1 MFRIRALVSAV
12 LAAALVVLGG
22 IVAVSASA
30 HTPTVV
36 ADCDQLAVS
45 LASYNASGTNAV
57 KVTIDEDV
65 VDDTT
70 FGASFHETYDAPDK
84 YKSYAWEVVVTAHD
98 DPNGSKG
105 WTKTFS
111 GKSKACHEP
120 AGHTPVNVC
129 HATSSDSNPY
139 VFITVDDD
147 SVKLT
152 GPNGH
157 LMHRQTPNKTWKSD
171 GVWRGKTVHA
181 GDLKPDLIGDY
192 TDKQGVKHT
201 YDGEITSKSDCGTL
215 TPPEVVKPTGSYDQ
229 ECVYGGVQV
238 TIGQLD
244 EGTYSD
250 VTWTFTHGNTSGS
263 VSTGDQVMVQS
274 GEQLTLSWTSGESS
288 GTAKSG
294 SAKDCPPPVVT
305 EPSGSFTQ
313 ECTEGGVQVTI
324 TGLDA
329 GTHDSVTF
337 SFTHGGT
344 TVPNV
349 TNGQQI
355 LVQSGEQ
362 LTLSWNSS
370 EDSGTAKTGTA
381 KECPLPPQ
389 EFGKIKLKKDMEGPV
404 AGASTTFTVRVD
416 CPGTTYDQ
424 DVVLNSANHWVATTG
439 NIPTGTVCTLTE
451 VKVPNGWN
459 PEGIT
464 PDSVTVG
471 SGTPSQVSAVA
482 LNKRRT
488 GRVHIHKTIVGAPAG
503 ASTAF
508 TVRLD
513 CDGTAY
519 DYDIVLNE
527 ANDWTWDKGG
537 FPSGID
543 CRVTE
548 TTVPAGWELT
558 SITPSGAFTIDSYD
572 TITVE
577 VVNTRT
583 PPVTP
588 PVTPQTGVITVT
600 KVLEGAVNGAETS
613 FVFDVDCPGTAY
625 DQKVTV
631 AVPSGTSASGST
643 GQIPVGLTCTVTER
657 STPNWQQK
665 SVVPAGGAVAVG
677 SAVTF
682 TNTRKT
688 GALTISKAVT
698 PVAGNG
704 VVVGFGDT
712 LTYTMTV
719 SATGSLGQSG
729 VVVTDYVPGSDPA
742 RPGSAAATYK
752 AGSAACI
759 GAGTCTVT
767 GPDAHGLIT
776 WQLGDLAAGSSRQ
789 VTFQVTVDEVAGD
802 EGETV
807 AVDVLNAAAVRSASV
822 PATPSNEVSTPVTE
836 VLPVKQGHKPPAGQP
851 TKLPHT
857 GAGLPLGA
865 AVGIGGLMLLMGIS
879 LMAVSRPR
887 TIGRHGA

>member
-1 MFRIRALVSAV
+1 VFKIRAWVSAV

-30 HTPTVV
+30 HTPSVV
-36 ADCDQLAVS
+36 ADCDQLAVT
-45 LASYNASGTNAV
+45 LTSYNGSGTNTV
-57 KVTIDEDV
+57 KVTIGGDV
-65 VDDTT
+65 VEDAT
-70 FGASFHETYDAPDK
+70 FGASFQETYDAPDK
-84 YKSYAWEVVVTAHD
+84 YKDYAYEVAVTAHD
-98 DPNGSKG
+98 DPTGSKG
-105 WTKTFS
+105 WTKTFT
-111 GKSKACHEP
+111 GTSKACKEP
-120 AGHTPVNVC
+120 GNGHTPVNVC
-129 HATSSDSNPY
+129 HATNSDSNPY

-147 SVKLT
+147 SVKLQ
-152 GPNGH
+152 GH

-171 GVWRGKTVHA
+171 GVWRGTVVHA
-181 GDLKPDLIGDY
+181 GDAKPDLIGDY

-201 YDGEITSKSDCGTL
+201 YDGVITSKSDCGKL
-215 TPPEVVKPTGSYDQ
+215 SPPEVTKPTGSYDQ

-244 EGTYSD
+244 DGTYSD
-250 VTWTFTHGNTSGS
+250 VTWTFTHGN
-263 VSTGDQVMVQS
+263 VSSQVSSGDQVLVQS
-274 GEQLTLSWTSGESS
+274 GEQLSLSWASGEST

-294 SAKDCPPPVVT
+294 VAKDCPPPVVT
-305 EPSGSFTQ
+305 EPSGSFEQ
-313 ECTEGGVQVTI
+313 ECVEGGVRVTI

-329 GTHDSVTF
+329 GTSDSVTW

-344 TVPNV
+344 TVSNV
-349 TNGQQI
+349 TEGQQI

-362 LTLSWNSS
+362 LVLAWNSS
-370 EDSGTAKTGTA
+370 DGNGTAKSGTA
-381 KECPLPPQ
+381 KECPPPVQ
-389 EFGKIKLKKDMEGPV
+389 DEFGKIKIKKDMEGPV

-416 CPGTTYDQ
+416 CPGTAYDQ
-424 DVVLNSANHWVATTG
+424 DVVLSSANSWVATTG
-439 NIPTGTVCTLTE
+439 SIPTGTVCSLTE

-464 PDSVTVG
+464 PDTVTVG

-488 GRVHIHKTIVGAPAG
+488 GRVHIHKTIVGDPAG
-503 ASTAF
+503 ASTTF
-508 TVRLD
+508 TVHLD

-519 DYDIVLNE
+519 DQDVVLSQ
-527 ANDWTWDKGG
+527 ANQWTFDKGG

-548 TTVPAGWELT
+548 PSVPAGWTLT
-558 SITPSGAFTIDSYD
+558 SVTPSGAFTIDSYD

-583 PPVTP
+583 VTP
-588 PVTPQTGVITVT
+588 PPTTPTTGVITVT
-600 KVLEGAVNGAETS
+600 KVLEGAVNGADTS

-631 AVPSGTSASGST
+631 AVTNGTSASGTT
-643 GQIPVGLTCTVTER
+643 GQIPTGSTCTVTER
-657 STPNWQQK
+657 STSGWQQK
-665 SVVPAGGAVAVG
+665 SVVPANGAVAVG
-677 SAVTF
+677 STVTF
-682 TNTRKT
+682 TNSRRT
-688 GALTISKAVT
+688 GALAISKAVT

-719 SATGSLGQSG
+719 SATGSLTQSG

-742 RPGSAAATYK
+742 RPGSAATTYK

-776 WQLGDLAAGSSRQ
+776 WQLGDMAAGSSRQ
-789 VTFQVTVDEVAGD
+789 VTFQVTVDEVTGD
-802 EGETV
+802 PGETV

-822 PATPSNEVSTPVTE
+822 TTMPSNEVSTPVTE
-836 VLPVKQGHKPPAGQP
+836 VLPVKQGHKPPSAGG
-851 TKLPHT
+851 THLPHT
-857 GAGLPLGA
+857 GAGLPVGA
-865 AVGIGGLMLLMGIS
+865 AAGMGGLLVLMG
-879 LMAVSRPR
+879 LGLVLVARPR
-887 TIGRHGA
+887 NAGMRRA